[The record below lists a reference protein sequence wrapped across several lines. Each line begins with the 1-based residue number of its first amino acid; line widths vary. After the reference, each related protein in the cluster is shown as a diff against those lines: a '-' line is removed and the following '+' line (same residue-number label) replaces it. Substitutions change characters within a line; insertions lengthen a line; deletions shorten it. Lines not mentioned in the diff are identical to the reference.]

1 MFAKDRPT
9 YPRKSVSSTIYID
22 GEGNKLSQAD
32 GLGHLPSHWRN
43 GDVILNY
50 YLLPVPADLPS
61 GEYYL
66 LTGFYRLDNGQRMMI
81 EFDGRD
87 TDHLR
92 TGPFLIDR

>member
-1 MFAKDRPT
+1 M
-9 YPRKSVSSTIYID
+9 
-22 GEGNKLSQAD
+22 
-32 GLGHLPSHWRN
+32 
-43 GDVILNY
+43 ILNY
-50 YLLPVPADLPS
+50 YLLPVPADLSS
-61 GEYYL
+61 GEYRL